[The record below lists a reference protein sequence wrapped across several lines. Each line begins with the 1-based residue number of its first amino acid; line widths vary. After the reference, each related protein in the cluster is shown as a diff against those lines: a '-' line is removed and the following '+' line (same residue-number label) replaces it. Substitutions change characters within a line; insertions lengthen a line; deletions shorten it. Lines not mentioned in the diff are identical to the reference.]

1 MAKEPA
7 ANDPRARQGQNAN
20 NPVNLDARRR
30 TFTQE
35 PRQLN
40 EKGKKNSAKA
50 SDLPTETEPLN
61 AKPGRDVD
69 LIEREIKILSLQQE
83 VEQLRPVSGLY
94 RLVRAMASERNLDS
108 LLSLI
113 SRETKAILKCDRAS
127 LYVLDQENG
136 ELWTQLNERDPQD
149 EPTVIKLPLSST
161 SVVGLC
167 ARNAETIKID
177 TAYSDSRFDP
187 EFDRQSGML
196 TRNVLAVPMLNPGGE
211 VLGVFEAVNKA
222 GGPFA
227 AEDLEWLKGL
237 AVVAGGL
244 IEQTKAY
251 SEMERFMDKTLEML
265 ARTIDKR
272 DPLTAG
278 HSMRVTKYSL
288 LIAEALT
295 IGQPNIDVLR
305 YSAMMHDYG
314 KIGVPESILWKNG
327 RLTPEEY
334 ACVQQHAKF
343 TYDLLITLPFTK
355 RLASV
360 PFVASCHHEK
370 LDGSGYYRGLKGDE
384 IPYLTR
390 IITVADVFDA
400 LTSVRHYRNRMAITK
415 VTEIMESGRDNH
427 FDAQMVDTFYSLPA
441 DLVIKV
447 MESERGQAQTADLDQ
462 FSNLTLKRL
471 VELCSGAKAT
481 AEETQLKE
489 AFDKIYYAGLPSD
502 YQALD

>member
-7 ANDPRARQGQNAN
+7 HNDSSQQGNT

-30 TFTQE
+30 VFVSADPKESTKE
-35 PRQLN
+35 LN
-40 EKGKKNSAKA
+40 DKAKKNNRLKSNESKDESKLA
-50 SDLPTETEPLN
+50 
-61 AKPGRDVD
+61 GREVE

-127 LYVLDQENG
+127 LYVLDHENG
-136 ELWTQLNERDPQD
+136 ELWTKHYEQSPDNEPII
-149 EPTVIKLPLSST
+149 VKLPLSST
-161 SVVGLC
+161 SIVGLC
-167 ARNAETIKID
+167 ARNAETVKID

-187 EFDRQSGML
+187 ECDRQSGSL

-227 AEDLEWLKGL
+227 QEDLEWLAGL

-343 TYDLLITLPFTK
+343 TYDLLVTLPFTK

-390 IITVADVFDA
+390 IITVSDVFDA

-447 MESERGQAQTADLDQ
+447 MESERGQIQSADLDQ
-462 FSNLTLKRL
+462 FASLSLRRL
-471 VELCSGAKAT
+471 VELCAGAKGT
-481 AEETQLKE
+481 AEEVQLKE
-489 AFDKIYYAGLPSD
+489 AFEQIYYAGLPSD